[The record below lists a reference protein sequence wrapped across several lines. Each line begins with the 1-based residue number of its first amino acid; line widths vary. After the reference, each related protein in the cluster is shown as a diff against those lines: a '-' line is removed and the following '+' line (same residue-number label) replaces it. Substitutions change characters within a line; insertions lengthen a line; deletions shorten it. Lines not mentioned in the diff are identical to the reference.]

1 MDKDRAIITQVS
13 AKISADLVDKGAST
27 SEKLGEFALLFDSI
41 TGIMMETIYG
51 AQAEATAVEQN
62 NYIIE
67 KVKEEFN
74 ATQVVTSAST
84 APFTGVTIV
93 GKQHGPIPEWLI
105 KACKRDGVSKVYDNR
120 DGLELNPKRPSF
132 KAVDAEKAYWPPRA
146 K

>member
-13 AKISADLVDKGAST
+13 AKISADLVDKSAGTA
-27 SEKLGEFALLFDSI
+27 EKLGEFALLFDSI
-41 TGIMMETIYG
+41 NSIMMETIYG
-51 AQAEATAVEQN
+51 AKAEATAIEQN
-62 NYIIE
+62 NYVIE
-67 KVKEEFN
+67 KVKEELG
-74 ATQVVTSAST
+74 ATQVVTSAN

-120 DGLELNPKRPSF
+120 DGLEANPKRPSF

>member
-13 AKISADLVDKGAST
+13 AKISADLVDKSAGTA
-27 SEKLGEFALLFDSI
+27 EKLGEFALLFDSI
-41 TGIMMETIYG
+41 NNIMMETIYG
-51 AQAEATAVEQN
+51 AQAEATAIEQN

-67 KVKEEFN
+67 KVKEELG
-74 ATQVVTSAST
+74 ATEVVTSGS
-84 APFTGVTIV
+84 APFTGVKIV

-105 KACKRDGVSKVYDNR
+105 KACKRDGVTKVYDNR
-120 DGLELNPKRPSF
+120 DGLEANPKRPSF

>member
-13 AKISADLVDKGAST
+13 AKISADLVDKNAST
-27 SEKLGEFALLFDSI
+27 AEKLGEFALLFDSI
-41 TGIMMETIYG
+41 NNIMMETIYG
-51 AQAEATAVEQN
+51 AQAEATAIEQN

-67 KVKEEFN
+67 KVKEELG
-74 ATQVVTSAST
+74 ATQVVSSEST
-84 APFTGVTIV
+84 PFTGVKIV

-105 KACKRDGVSKVYDNR
+105 KACKRDGVTKVYDNR
-120 DGLELNPKRPSF
+120 DGLEANPKRPSF

>member
-13 AKISADLVDKGAST
+13 AKISADLVDKSAGTA
-27 SEKLGEFALLFDSI
+27 EKLGEFALLFDSI
-41 TGIMMETIYG
+41 NSIMMETIYG

-62 NYIIE
+62 NYVIGKI
-67 KVKEEFN
+67 KEEFN
-74 ATQVVTSAST
+74 ATEVVTSAST

-105 KACKRDGVSKVYDNR
+105 KACKRDGVSKVDDNR
-120 DGLELNPKRPSF
+120 DGLELNTTRPSF
-132 KAVDAEKAYWPPRA
+132 KAVDAEKAYSPPRA

>member
-13 AKISADLVDKGAST
+13 AKISADLVDKSAGTA
-27 SEKLGEFALLFDSI
+27 EKLGEFALLFDSI
-41 TGIMMETIYG
+41 NNIMMETIYG
-51 AQAEATAVEQN
+51 AQAEATAIEQN

-67 KVKEEFN
+67 KVKEELG
-74 ATQVVTSAST
+74 AVEVVSSGS
-84 APFTGVTIV
+84 APFTGVKIV

-105 KACKRDGVSKVYDNR
+105 KACKRDGVTKVYDNR
-120 DGLELNPKRPSF
+120 DGLEANPKRPSF

>member
-13 AKISADLVDKGAST
+13 AKISADLVDKSAGTA
-27 SEKLGEFALLFDSI
+27 EKLGEFALLFDSI
-41 TGIMMETIYG
+41 NNIMMETIYG
-51 AQAEATAVEQN
+51 AQAEAMATEQN
-62 NYIIE
+62 NYIVE
-67 KVKEEFN
+67 KIKEELG

-120 DGLELNPKRPSF
+120 DGLEANPKRPSF

>member
-13 AKISADLVDKGAST
+13 AKISADLVDKSAGTA
-27 SEKLGEFALLFDSI
+27 EKLGEFALLFDSI
-41 TGIMMETIYG
+41 NNIMMETIYG
-51 AQAEATAVEQN
+51 AQAEAIATEQN
-62 NYIIE
+62 NYIVE
-67 KVKEEFN
+67 KIKEELG

-120 DGLELNPKRPSF
+120 DGLEANPKRPSF